1 MMELVPTF
9 CGKDCGGG
17 ACPLLARVEDGMVT
31 QMLHNPAG
39 KDLKPCPRG
48 YALHRA
54 HYAPDRLLRPLLAD
68 GPRGSGKFREAG
80 WDEALG
86 IVTRRLGD
94 IRSRHGPASVIGLG
108 SAGST
113 GVLHSSE
120 GLLARFMN
128 TLGGATTLSSNYSNG
143 AARFSL
149 PYLFGG
155 AASQSGWDAAT
166 VRHSKLVV
174 LWGANILEARLGTE
188 LGTSIAAAARA
199 GVPVIVIDPR
209 RTRTATALGARWI
222 PILPGTDAAM
232 MLAVLHVLFR
242 DGLVDMARA
251 SRLAIGLDD
260 IERYVSGSADG
271 IARSPEWAQT
281 RCGVPA
287 AVIESFAHDFDTSSP
302 AMLVPGYSIQR
313 VIDGEET
320 FRLTVALQV
329 ATGNFGL
336 PGGSSGSINNRLP
349 SPRIGSLPDKD
360 PGTSVSIPV
369 LRWPDAILGGRA
381 GGYPSDIR
389 AAWVAGFNAVNQG
402 GDSRKSVEAMRALEF
417 SVCSD
422 MFMTPTARLCD
433 VVLPVASPL
442 EKEDIGLPWHGNYL
456 LYKQAALAPRGQ
468 VRTDYDIFAD
478 AAARMGCGEAF
489 TGGRTASQWIDH
501 CLAESEIANIEAFKR
516 TGVYFGADRERVG
529 LSDFAAD
536 QEAHPLPTP
545 SGLIEL
551 RSERWAR
558 DTGRPAIPVWIDKG
572 SNPDLPFLLVTPK
585 TVHRTNSQE
594 GGGELWTSATP
605 GAAKRPDA
613 GTLTV
618 AAPDAARLCI
628 LDGDRLIVSNARG
641 AVLVTA
647 LVSDDIAPGVVS
659 MHEGVWLDIGT
670 DGLDHAGSAN
680 MLTSTDG
687 SGPATAPVMHGVAV
701 AVRKA

>member
-48 YALHRA
+48 YSLHRA

-68 GPRGSGKFREAG
+68 GPRGSGRFREAG

-86 IVTRRLGD
+86 IVTRRLAE
-94 IRSRHGPASVIGLG
+94 IRSRHGPESVIGMG

-120 GLLARFMN
+120 GLLGRFLN

-149 PYLFGG
+149 PYLFGS
-155 AASQSGWDAAT
+155 AARESGWDAAT

-209 RTRTATALGARWI
+209 RTRTVKALGARWI
-222 PILPGTDAAM
+222 PIRPGTDTAM

-260 IERYVSGSADG
+260 MARYVSGSADG
-271 IARSPEWAQT
+271 VARSPEWAQT

-287 AVIESFAHDFDTSSP
+287 AIIESFAHDYGTSSP

-329 ATGNFGL
+329 ATGNFGI

-349 SPRIGSLPDKD
+349 SPRIGSLPDQD
-360 PGTSVSIPV
+360 PGTSAAIPV

-381 GGYPSDIR
+381 GSYPSDIR

-417 SVCSD
+417 TVCSD

-442 EKEDIGLPWHGNYL
+442 EKEDIGLPWQGNYL
-456 LYKQAALAPRGQ
+456 LYKRAALALRGQ
-468 VRTDYDIFAD
+468 ARTDYDIFAD
-478 AAARMGCGEAF
+478 AATRMGCGEAF
-489 TGGRTASQWIDH
+489 TGGKSASQWIDH
-501 CLAESEIANIEAFKR
+501 CLAESEITDIEAFKR

-529 LSDFAAD
+529 LSAFAAD
-536 QEAHPLPTP
+536 PEANPLPTP

-551 RSERWAR
+551 RSERWAS
-558 DTGRPAIPVWIDKG
+558 DTGRPAIPVWAERE

-594 GGGELWTSATP
+594 GGGELWASAPP

-613 GTLTV
+613 GTLTI
-618 AAPDAARLCI
+618 ATPDAARLSI

-701 AVRKA
+701 AVRKS